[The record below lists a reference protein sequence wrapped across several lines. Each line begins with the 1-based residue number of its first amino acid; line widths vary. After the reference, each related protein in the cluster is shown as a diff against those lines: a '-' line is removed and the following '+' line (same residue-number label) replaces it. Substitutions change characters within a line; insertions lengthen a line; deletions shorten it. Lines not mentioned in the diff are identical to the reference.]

1 MKGEGSGDDNWY
13 QLEGV
18 KIKEESIPFEELYKK
33 ESSDVE
39 MKEDFIP
46 FDTDHSGIEQSGEE
60 DNKHNAV
67 DKGEISF
74 DAEHSDMEQSGE
86 EDDKHN
92 AEDRGQNF
100 IQFDKETN
108 NGQSGDSAAYFAR
121 RRL

>member
-1 MKGEGSGDDNWY
+1 M
-13 QLEGV
+13 

-33 ESSDVE
+33 ESSGVE

-60 DNKHNAV
+60 DNKHNDA
-67 DKGEISF
+67 DRGENFISF

-86 EDDKHN
+86 VDDKHN

-100 IQFDKETN
+100 SQFDEETN

>member
-18 KIKEESIPFEELYKK
+18 KIKEESIPFEELYKC
-33 ESSDVE
+33 SL
-39 MKEDFIP
+39 
-46 FDTDHSGIEQSGEE
+46 DTDHSGIEQSGEE

-67 DKGEISF
+67 DKGENLISF

-108 NGQSGDSAAYFAR
+108 NGQSGDSAAYFSR